1 MKEMGDGLLLTFDS
15 ATIAVKCSIAI
26 QEATK
31 DLEDLIFVLVSMKV
45 K

>member
-15 ATIAVKCSIAI
+15 ATSAVECSIAI

-31 DLEDLIFVLVSMKV
+31 DLEDLNLLVSMKM

>member
-1 MKEMGDGLLLTFDS
+1 MKKMGDGLLLTFDS
-15 ATIAVKCSIAI
+15 ATSAVECSIAI

-31 DLEDLIFVLVSMKV
+31 DLEDLNLLVSMKV

>member
-1 MKEMGDGLLLTFDS
+1 MKEMGDRLLLTFDS
-15 ATIAVKCSIAI
+15 ATSAVECSIAI

-31 DLEDLIFVLVSMKV
+31 DLEDLNLLVSMKV